1 MCNSL
6 DYTKKQI
13 QLNDRIYID
22 TCSILNTDRFE
33 KFLETSRNVFLT
45 HNKMLHITNA
55 VMSEIEKHAYSDNLA
70 KKENAEKA
78 LSIIAKNEDIFFIEN
93 DRRDDCEPFADPEI
107 FETLLK
113 GRNHSQLLISND
125 RNLTSDVYKLN
136 FMDSFHSNRINV
148 CYLNFY
154 GQLKMCDCVR
164 QNIADTNSES
174 ETVVK
179 EKIIRK
185 TVMVKKEVSAAKKY
199 GLPLITFCSG
209 AVLGAFYKPIMETV
223 KNIDWRKMV
232 WC

>member
-1 MCNSL
+1 MCYIL
-6 DYTKKQI
+6 DYTEKQI
-13 QLNDRIYID
+13 QFNDRIYID
-22 TCSILNTDRFE
+22 TCSILNTDRFV
-33 KFLETSRNVFLT
+33 KFLETSRIVFLK
-45 HNKMLHITNA
+45 HNKTLHITNA
-55 VMSEIEKHAYSDNLA
+55 VMKEIEKHACGDNLA

-93 DRRDDCEPFADPEI
+93 DRKDECESFADPEI

-125 RNLTSDVYKLN
+125 RDLTSDVYKLN
-136 FMDSFHSNRINV
+136 FMDSFHSNRISV

-164 QNIADTNSES
+164 KNIVDSNNES

-185 TVMVKKEVSAAKKY
+185 TVMVKKEASVAKKY
-199 GLPLITFCSG
+199 GLPLVTFCG
-209 AVLGAFYKPIMETV
+209 GVALGAFYKPIMETV